1 LAIILAIIFISFFL
15 SFFLSFFFIPFP
27 FVRVSTVVEIGA
39 VMIVRMCWLRH
50 RCIHLD
56 PESAQH
62 RQRTVERLKSFAG
75 LDAGQTSPVEAEL
88 ELVDQLLLGQPLC
101 GARVAQHSAEIF
113 TGANPVVLCAHIDT
127 SYATD
132 QMCQ

>member
-1 LAIILAIIFISFFL
+1 MFAIIFMSFFL
-15 SFFLSFFFIPFP
+15 SYFFVLFP
-27 FVRVSTVVEIGA
+27 FVRISTVIEMGA
-39 VMIVRMCWLRH
+39 VMIVRMRWLRH
-50 RCIHLD
+50 RCMHFD

-75 LDAGQTSPVEAEL
+75 LDPGQTSPVEAEL
-88 ELVDQLLLGQPLC
+88 ELVDQLLLGQPLY

-113 TGANPVVLCAHIDT
+113 PGANPIVLCAHIDT
-127 SYATD
+127 SYAIV